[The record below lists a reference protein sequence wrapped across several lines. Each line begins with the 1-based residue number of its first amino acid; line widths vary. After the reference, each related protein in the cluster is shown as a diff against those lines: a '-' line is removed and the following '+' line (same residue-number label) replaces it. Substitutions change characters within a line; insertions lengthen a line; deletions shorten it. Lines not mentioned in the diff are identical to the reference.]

1 MDEQLHLLTGAYALN
16 ALDEQERAAFERHAL
31 AAEETREEVRGLS
44 ETAALLAYGTPAAAP
59 PPELKSKVMASIRNT
74 RQLPADA
81 VVSDLAAARGRK
93 PRSREVGGRLARRGF
108 GAAGGAGPGRA
119 RSTTAVRWLGAAA
132 AALFV
137 AAAALGGWA
146 VGLAN
151 EQHRTQ
157 QQMQA
162 LAQEH
167 AEVMALL
174 MAPDSK
180 VIPGRMPD
188 GAVVTVA
195 LSAQSGKGAVI
206 TQNLPELAEGQVYEL
221 WLINGNSAKPA
232 GMVSPGQPGR
242 TDMTMLPDVAGATH
256 LGITVEP
263 VGGSPQPTSAPVMVQ
278 KL

>member
-16 ALDEQERAAFERHAL
+16 ALEEDERAAFERRAL
-31 AAEETREEVRGLS
+31 AAAETREEVRGLS
-44 ETAALLAYGTPAAAP
+44 ETAALLAYGTPAAVP
-59 PPELKSKVMASIRNT
+59 PPELKSKVMASIRST
-74 RQLPADA
+74 RQLPPEA
-81 VVSDLAAARGRK
+81 VATDLAAARQ
-93 PRSREVGGRLARRGF
+93 ARRGF
-108 GAAGGAGPGRA
+108 GAGMA

-146 VGLAN
+146 VSLAN
-151 EQHRTQ
+151 EQQQTR

-162 LAQEH
+162 LAHEH
-167 AEVMALL
+167 TAVMALL

-195 LSAQSGKGAVI
+195 LSAQSGKGVVI
-206 TQNLPELAEGQVYEL
+206 TQGLPELAEGQVYEL
-221 WLINGNSAKPA
+221 WLMSGNNAKPA
-232 GMVSPGQPGR
+232 GMVRPGQPGR

-263 VGGSPQPTSAPVMVQ
+263 VGGSPKPTSAPVMMQ